1 MEPFATIED
10 LEADGRSLEA
20 EGISEEAAST
30 LINRVTAFLS
40 TLLAE
45 HSIEVD
51 PDDEL
56 QTINLTTVTCY
67 IVWDEI
73 SKQKGP
79 DFSSLSQSVGSTS
92 VSYSLPARSK
102 GFYIPPEY
110 EKLLGIRGRGGMK
123 MLRTA
128 IRNPDGTPAEGW

>member
-20 EGISEEAAST
+20 EGVTEEAANT

-45 HSIEVD
+45 HNIEVD

-56 QTINLTTVTCY
+56 QATNLATVTCY

-79 DFSSLSQSVGSTS
+79 DLSSLSQSVGSTS
-92 VSYSLPARSK
+92 VSFSMAARTK
-102 GFYIPPEY
+102 GYYIPPEY
-110 EKLLGIRGRGGMK
+110 ERLLGIRGRGGVK
-123 MLRTA
+123 MIRAA
-128 IRNPDGTPAEGW
+128 IHNPDGDLVDGW

>member
-10 LEADGRSLEA
+10 LQADGRSLEA
-20 EGISEEAAST
+20 EGVTNDAANT
-30 LINRVTAFLS
+30 LIRRVTAFLS

-45 HSIEVD
+45 HGIEVD
-51 PDDEL
+51 ESDEL
-56 QTINLTTVTCY
+56 QAINLATVTCY

-92 VSYSLPARSK
+92 VSLSMHEKST
-102 GFYIPPEY
+102 GFFIPNEY
-110 EKLLGIRGRGGMK
+110 KALLGIRGRGGFK
-123 MLRTA
+123 MLRPA